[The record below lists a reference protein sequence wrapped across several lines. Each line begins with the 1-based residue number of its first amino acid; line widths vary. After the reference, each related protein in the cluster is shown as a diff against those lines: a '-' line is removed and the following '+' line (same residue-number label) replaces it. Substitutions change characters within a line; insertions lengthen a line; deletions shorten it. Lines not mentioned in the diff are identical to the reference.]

1 MEQFFESVG
10 QWFTGIFAKFS
21 EFGTGALITVFALVA
36 LAVVLMLITGKRN
49 TFTARGIAY
58 GAISIALSFVLSF
71 IRLFRMPNGGSITPA
86 SMLPLLIYAAAYG
99 TRPGIACGMAYGVLQ
114 FIQGGEMFH
123 PVEFILDFL
132 LAFAFLG
139 LAGIRFPKK
148 WQVWGILCAMVCGIL
163 GRCLCATL
171 AGYFVWGETLW
182 ASFIYNISYLGPDG
196 AICLLL
202 AVPLAP
208 RLIKMMR
215 SAGSK

>member
-1 MEQFFESVG
+1 ME
-10 QWFTGIFAKFS
+10 WFSDIFARFS
-21 EFGTGALITVFALVA
+21 EFGTGALITVFSLIA
-36 LAVVLMLITGKRN
+36 LAAVLMIITGKKN
-49 TFTARGIAY
+49 SFSARSIAY

-86 SMLPLLIYAAAYG
+86 SMLPLLIYAAAFG
-99 TRPGIACGMAYGVLQ
+99 TRPGVVCGVAYGVLQ

-148 WQVWGILCAMVCGIL
+148 WKTWGILCAMLCGIL

-171 AGYFVWGETLW
+171 AGYFVWGSELW
-182 ASFIYNISYLGPDG
+182 ASFVYNITYLGPDG

-202 AVPLAP
+202 AYPLAP
-208 RLIKMMR
+208 RLIRMMR
-215 SAGSK
+215 SGERAQG

>member
-1 MEQFFESVG
+1 MSQWLQSAFKKFPEFPVWGWCVVAVLLVLGIGLLLGSRGKKNVWTTKMISVG
-10 QWFTGIFAKFS
+10 
-21 EFGTGALITVFALVA
+21 
-36 LAVVLMLITGKRN
+36 
-49 TFTARGIAY
+49 
-58 GAISIALSFVLSF
+58 AICMALSSVLSL
-71 IRLFRMPNGGSITPA
+71 IRLWRMPMGGSITPA

-148 WQVWGILCAMVCGIL
+148 WQVWGILCAMACGIL

-215 SAGSK
+215 SAGGK

>member
-1 MEQFFESVG
+1 MEQFFDSVG
-10 QWFTGIFAKFS
+10 QWFTGLVEKFL
-21 EFGTGALITVFALVA
+21 EYGTGALVTAFALLA
-36 LAVVLMLITGKRN
+36 LVVVLMIITGKRN
-49 TFTARGIAY
+49 TFTARSIAY
-58 GAISIALSFVLSF
+58 GAISIALSFVLSL
-71 IRLFRMPNGGSITPA
+71 IRLFRMPQGGSVTPA
-86 SMLPLLIYAAAYG
+86 SMLPLLIYAAVYG
-99 TRPGIACGMAYGVLQ
+99 IRPGVCCGMAYGVLQ
-114 FIQGGEMFH
+114 FIQGGI
-123 PVEFILDFL
+123 VLDPIQFLLDYL

-139 LAGIRFPKK
+139 FAGIRFPKK
-148 WQVWGILCAMVCGIL
+148 WKVWGILCAMACGIL

-215 SAGSK
+215 SAGGK